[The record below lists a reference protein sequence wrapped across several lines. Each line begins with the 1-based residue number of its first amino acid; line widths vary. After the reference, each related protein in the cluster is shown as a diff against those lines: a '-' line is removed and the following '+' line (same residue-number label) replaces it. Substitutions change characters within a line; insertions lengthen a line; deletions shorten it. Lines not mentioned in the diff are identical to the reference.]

1 MRREKSGGVLISQLI
16 SLESLD
22 KINIF
27 LIESSYIGKETETYF
42 LRRIMIKRILCILPV
57 ITLLYMAPGALFAA
71 EGDASGGEQ
80 AAVVAKAYGPASE
93 ALADATENAA
103 DGASSAATA
112 QAGTEQGEQTE
123 GIDEAL
129 AQPAASYTEEDLYV
143 MAHVLAGECQSCP
156 DREQLYVGSVVLNR
170 KSHPSFPNSIKGVV
184 FQKGQYSCT
193 RDGNYYREPTDR
205 NWANAK
211 ALLENGSVLPA
222 NVIWQSGGRQGKGVY
237 VKTRWH
243 YYCY

>member
-1 MRREKSGGVLISQLI
+1 
-16 SLESLD
+16 
-22 KINIF
+22 
-27 LIESSYIGKETETYF
+27 
-42 LRRIMIKRILCILPV
+42 MIKKILCILPV

-71 EGDASGGEQ
+71 EGDAAGQEQ
-80 AAVVAKAYGPASE
+80 AAVVTEAYGPASE
-93 ALADATENAA
+93 AFADENQTTVNGEPAADAAV
-103 DGASSAATA
+103 
-112 QAGTEQGEQTE
+112 QAGAAQGEQPAAQPAQDTQPE
-123 GIDEAL
+123 TDEAL
-129 AQPAASYTEEDLYV
+129 AQPASSYTEEDLYV

-156 DREQLYVGSVVLNR
+156 DQEQLYVGSVVLNR
-170 KSHPSFPNSIKGVV
+170 RSHPSFPNSIKGVV

-237 VKTRWH
+237 VKTKWH

>member
-1 MRREKSGGVLISQLI
+1 
-16 SLESLD
+16 
-22 KINIF
+22 
-27 LIESSYIGKETETYF
+27 
-42 LRRIMIKRILCILPV
+42 MIKKILCILPV

-71 EGDASGGEQ
+71 EGDAAGQEQ
-80 AAVVAKAYGPASE
+80 AAVVTEAYGPASE
-93 ALADATENAA
+93 ALADENQTTVNGEPAA
-103 DGASSAATA
+103 DAAV
-112 QAGTEQGEQTE
+112 QAGAAQGEQPAAQTAQDTQTE
-123 GIDEAL
+123 GTDEAL
-129 AQPAASYTEEDLYV
+129 AQPASSYTEEDLYV

-156 DREQLYVGSVVLNR
+156 DQEQLYVGSVVLNR
-170 KSHPSFPNSIKGVV
+170 RSHPSFPNSIKGVV

-237 VKTRWH
+237 VKTKWH

>member
-1 MRREKSGGVLISQLI
+1 
-16 SLESLD
+16 
-22 KINIF
+22 
-27 LIESSYIGKETETYF
+27 
-42 LRRIMIKRILCILPV
+42 MIKKILCILPV

-71 EGDASGGEQ
+71 ESDTVGQEQ
-80 AAVVAKAYGPASE
+80 AAVVTEAYGPASE
-93 ALADATENAA
+93 ALADETQTAANGNASA
-103 DGASSAATA
+103 DAAAQTGAV
-112 QAGTEQGEQTE
+112 QGEQSAAQPEQETQTE
-123 GIDEAL
+123 GTDEAL
-129 AQPAASYTEEDLYV
+129 AQPVASYTEEDLYV

-156 DREQLYVGSVVLNR
+156 DQEQLYVGSVVLNR
-170 KSHPSFPNSIKGVV
+170 RSHPSFPNSVKGVV

-211 ALLENGSVLPA
+211 SLLENGSVLPA

-237 VKTRWH
+237 VKTKWH

>member
-1 MRREKSGGVLISQLI
+1 
-16 SLESLD
+16 
-22 KINIF
+22 
-27 LIESSYIGKETETYF
+27 
-42 LRRIMIKRILCILPV
+42 MIKRILCILPV

-71 EGDASGGEQ
+71 EGDYSGQEQ
-80 AAVVAKAYGPASE
+80 AAVATEAYGPASE
-93 ALADATENAA
+93 ALADETESAA
-103 DGASSAATA
+103 DGSPSAVAVQAEMGQEEQPAA
-112 QAGTEQGEQTE
+112 QPTKEGQTE
-123 GIDEAL
+123 GTEEAL

-156 DREQLYVGSVVLNR
+156 DQEQLYVGSVVLNR
-170 KSHPSFPNSIKGVV
+170 RSHPSFPNSIKGVV

-237 VKTRWH
+237 VKTKWH

>member
-1 MRREKSGGVLISQLI
+1 
-16 SLESLD
+16 
-22 KINIF
+22 
-27 LIESSYIGKETETYF
+27 
-42 LRRIMIKRILCILPV
+42 MIKKILCILPV

-71 EGDASGGEQ
+71 EGDAAGQEQ
-80 AAVVAKAYGPASE
+80 AAVVTEAYGPASE
-93 ALADATENAA
+93 ALTDETQTAVNAD
-103 DGASSAATA
+103 ATA
-112 QAGTEQGEQTE
+112 QAGTEQGEQPAAQPAQETQTE
-123 GIDEAL
+123 GTDEAL
-129 AQPAASYTEEDLYV
+129 TQPVASYTEEDLYV

-156 DREQLYVGSVVLNR
+156 DQEQLYVGSVVLNR
-170 KSHPSFPNSIKGVV
+170 RNHPSFPNSVKGVV

-211 ALLENGSVLPA
+211 SLLENGSVLPA

-237 VKTRWH
+237 VKTKWH

>member
-1 MRREKSGGVLISQLI
+1 
-16 SLESLD
+16 
-22 KINIF
+22 
-27 LIESSYIGKETETYF
+27 
-42 LRRIMIKRILCILPV
+42 MIKKILCILPV

-71 EGDASGGEQ
+71 EGDTAGQEQ
-80 AAVVAKAYGPASE
+80 AAVVTEAYGPASE
-93 ALADATENAA
+93 ALADETQTAANGNASA
-103 DGASSAATA
+103 DAAA
-112 QAGTEQGEQTE
+112 QAGAVQGEQSAAQPEQETQTE
-123 GIDEAL
+123 GTDEAL
-129 AQPAASYTEEDLYV
+129 AQPVASYTEEDLYV

-156 DREQLYVGSVVLNR
+156 DQEQLYVGSVVLNR
-170 KSHPSFPNSIKGVV
+170 RSHPSFPNSVKGVV

-211 ALLENGSVLPA
+211 SLLENGSVLPA

-237 VKTRWH
+237 VKTKWH